1 MAITMEINTV
11 LNKDCMEGMSAMDG
25 GSVDLVIADPPY
37 FQGDGG
43 GGGSFGVKKKNHRT
57 EIDKMMC
64 GISDECIE
72 QMARVCK
79 RVNMYIFC
87 SVLQIPQ
94 YLSFATRNGYKF
106 DILTWHKTN
115 AVPACNGK
123 YMPDTEYIVFI
134 KESGVPLYGTAA
146 TKRKY
151 YVTPTNVKDK
161 RKWGHPT
168 IKPLNIVQNLIINST
183 QEGGV
188 VLDPFMGSGTTAVAC
203 IRTGRNYIGFELN
216 KEYYDN
222 ACKRIKL
229 EQTQLKL
236 F

>member
-1 MAITMEINTV
+1 MAMEINTV
-11 LNKDCMEGMSAMDG
+11 WNKDCMEGMAAMDG

-72 QMARVCK
+72 QMARVCR

-94 YLSFATRNGYKF
+94 YLAFATRHGYKF

-188 VLDPFMGSGTTAVAC
+188 VLDPFMGSGTTALAC

-216 KEYYDN
+216 PEYYDV
-222 ACKRIKL
+222 CRKRIL
-229 EQTQLKL
+229 NEDYNL
-236 F
+236 FR

>member
-1 MAITMEINTV
+1 MAMEINTV
-11 LNKDCMEGMSAMDG
+11 LNKDCMVGMSAMDG

-64 GISDECIE
+64 GISDECLE

-94 YLSFATRNGYKF
+94 YLAFATRNGYKF

-146 TKRKY
+146 TKCKY

-168 IKPLNIVQNLIINST
+168 IKPLNIVQNLVVNST
-183 QEGGV
+183 QEGG
-188 VLDPFMGSGTTAVAC
+188 
-203 IRTGRNYIGFELN
+203 
-216 KEYYDN
+216 
-222 ACKRIKL
+222 
-229 EQTQLKL
+229 
-236 F
+236 

>member
-11 LNKDCMEGMSAMDG
+11 LNKDCMDGMAAMDG

-37 FQGDGG
+37 FQGEGG

-94 YLSFATRNGYKF
+94 YLAFATRNGYKF

-115 AVPACNGK
+115 AVPACGGK

-168 IKPLNIVQNLIINST
+168 IKPLNIVQNLITNST

-188 VLDPFMGSGTTAVAC
+188 VLDPFMGSGTTAIAC
-203 IRTGRNYIGFELN
+203 IREKRNYIGFELN
-216 KEYYDN
+216 PQYYEV
-222 ACKRIKL
+222 CKKRIIN
-229 EQTQLKL
+229 EDYNL
-236 F
+236 FK

>member
-1 MAITMEINTV
+1 MAMEINTV
-11 LNKDCMEGMSAMDG
+11 LNKDCMAGMAAMDG

-37 FQGDGG
+37 FQGEGG
-43 GGGSFGVKKKNHRT
+43 GGGSFGVKEKNHRT

-64 GISDECIE
+64 GISDECLE

-94 YLSFATRNGYKF
+94 YLAFAQRHGYKF

-115 AVPACNGK
+115 AVPACGGK

-146 TKRKY
+146 TKCKY

-161 RKWGHPT
+161 RRWGHPT
-168 IKPLNIVQNLIINST
+168 IKPLNIVQNLITNST

-188 VLDPFMGSGTTAVAC
+188 VLDPFIGSGTTAVAC
-203 IRTGRNYIGFELN
+203 IRTRRNYIGFELN
-216 KEYYDN
+216 PEYFEV
-222 ACKRIKL
+222 CKKRIL
-229 EQTQLKL
+229 NEEYNL
-236 F
+236 FR

>member
-1 MAITMEINTV
+1 MEMEINTV
-11 LNKDCMEGMSAMDG
+11 WNKDCMEGMAAMDG

-37 FQGDGG
+37 FHGDGG

-72 QMARVCK
+72 QMARVCR

-94 YLSFATRNGYKF
+94 YLAFATRHGYKF

-115 AVPACNGK
+115 AVPACGGK

-168 IKPLNIVQNLIINST
+168 IKPLNIVQNLITNST

-188 VLDPFMGSGTTAVAC
+188 VLDPFMGSGTTAIAC
-203 IRTGRNYIGFELN
+203 IREKRNFIGFELN
-216 KEYYDN
+216 PEYYEL
-222 ACKRIKL
+222 CRKRIIN
-229 EQTQLKL
+229 EDYNL
-236 F
+236 FR

>member
-1 MAITMEINTV
+1 MEINTV
-11 LNKDCMEGMSAMDG
+11 QNKDCMEGMAGMDG

-37 FQGDGG
+37 FQGNGG
-43 GGGSFGVKKKNHRT
+43 GGGSFGVKKMSHRT

-94 YLSFATRNGYKF
+94 YLDFATRHGYKF

-134 KESGVPLYGTAA
+134 NESGVPLYGTAA

-161 RKWGHPT
+161 RKWGHQT
-168 IKPLNIVQNLIINST
+168 IKPLDIVQNLIINST
-183 QEGGV
+183 QDGGV
-188 VLDPFMGSGTTAVAC
+188 VLDPFIGSGTTAVAC

-216 KEYYDN
+216 PEYYEV
-222 ACKRIKL
+222 CKKRIL
-229 EQTQLKL
+229 NEDSNL
-236 F
+236 FR

>member
-1 MAITMEINTV
+1 MAMEINTV
-11 LNKDCMEGMSAMDG
+11 LNKDCMEGMAAMEV

-37 FQGDGG
+37 FQGNGGDGG
-43 GGGSFGVKKKNHRT
+43 AYGTRNNSFRDQIG
-57 EIDKMMC
+57 DMMC

-72 QMARVCK
+72 QMAMVCK

-94 YLSFATRNGYKF
+94 YLAFATRHGYKF

-168 IKPLNIVQNLIINST
+168 IKPLNIVQNLITNST
-183 QEGGV
+183 QEGGI

-203 IRTGRNYIGFELN
+203 IRTGRNFIGFELN
-216 KEYYDN
+216 KEYYDK

-229 EQTQLKL
+229 EQAQLTL

>member
-1 MAITMEINTV
+1 MEINKV
-11 LNKDCMEGMSAMDG
+11 WNKDCMECMAAMDG

-37 FQGDGG
+37 FQGEGG

-94 YLSFATRNGYKF
+94 YLAFATRHCYKF

-115 AVPACNGK
+115 SVPACNGK

-168 IKPLNIVQNLIINST
+168 IKPLNIVQNLIVNST
-183 QEGGV
+183 QDGGV

-216 KEYYDN
+216 KEYYDK

-229 EQTQLKL
+229 EQAQLTL

>member
-1 MAITMEINTV
+1 MAMEINTV
-11 LNKDCMEGMSAMDG
+11 LNKDCMDGMAAMDG

-37 FQGDGG
+37 FQGNGG
-43 GGGSFGVKKKNHRT
+43 GGGAYGTRKKSYRDQ
-57 EIDKMMC
+57 IGDMMC

-72 QMARVCK
+72 QMARVCR

-94 YLSFATRNGYKF
+94 YLAFATRHGYKF

-168 IKPLNIVQNLIINST
+168 IKPLNIVQNLITNST

-188 VLDPFMGSGTTAVAC
+188 VLDPFIGSGTTAVAC

-216 KEYYDN
+216 KEYYDKV
-222 ACKRIKL
+222 CKRIKL

>member
-1 MAITMEINTV
+1 MEMEINTV
-11 LNKDCMEGMSAMDG
+11 QNKDCMEGMAAMDG

-37 FQGDGG
+37 FQGNGG
-43 GGGSFGVKKKNHRT
+43 GGGAYGTRNTSLRDHIG
-57 EIDKMMC
+57 DLMC

-87 SVLQIPQ
+87 SVLQVPQ
-94 YLSFATRNGYKF
+94 YLAFATRHGYKF

-188 VLDPFMGSGTTAVAC
+188 VLDPFMGSGTTAIAC
-203 IRTGRNYIGFELN
+203 IREKRNFIGFELN
-216 KEYYDN
+216 PEYYEV
-222 ACKRIKL
+222 CRKRIL
-229 EQTQLKL
+229 NENYNL
-236 F
+236 FS

>member
-1 MAITMEINTV
+1 MTMEINTV
-11 LNKDCMEGMSAMDG
+11 WNKDCMDGMAAMDG

-37 FQGDGG
+37 FQGNGG
-43 GGGSFGVKKKNHRT
+43 GGGSFGVKKMSHRT

-72 QMARVCK
+72 QMARVCR

-87 SVLQIPQ
+87 SVLQVPQ
-94 YLSFATRNGYKF
+94 YLAFATRHGYKF

-115 AVPACNGK
+115 AVPACGGK

-216 KEYYDN
+216 PEYHEV
-222 ACKRIKL
+222 CRKRIL
-229 EQTQLKL
+229 NEDYNL
-236 F
+236 FR

>member
-1 MAITMEINTV
+1 MAMEINTV
-11 LNKDCMEGMSAMDG
+11 QNKDCMDGMGAMDG

-37 FQGDGG
+37 FQGNGG
-43 GGGSFGVKKKNHRT
+43 GGGSFGVNKKNHRT

-64 GISDECIE
+64 GISDECLE

-87 SVLQIPQ
+87 SVLQVPQ
-94 YLSFATRNGYKF
+94 YLAFATRHGYKF

-134 KESGVPLYGTAA
+134 KESGVPIYGTAA

-161 RKWGHPT
+161 RKWGAPDHQAAEYCAEPDYQLHA
-168 IKPLNIVQNLIINST
+168 IGWGSFRPFHGKRHNRRCVHQNRS
-183 QEGGV
+183 
-188 VLDPFMGSGTTAVAC
+188 
-203 IRTGRNYIGFELN
+203 
-216 KEYYDN
+216 
-222 ACKRIKL
+222 KL
-229 EQTQLKL
+229 YRL
-236 F
+236 

>member
-1 MAITMEINTV
+1 MAMEINTV
-11 LNKDCMEGMSAMDG
+11 LNKDCMEGMAAMEV

-37 FQGDGG
+37 FQGNGGDGG
-43 GGGSFGVKKKNHRT
+43 AYGTRNNSFRDQIG
-57 EIDKMMC
+57 DMMC

-72 QMARVCK
+72 QMAMVCK

-94 YLSFATRNGYKF
+94 YLAFATRHGYKF

-168 IKPLNIVQNLIINST
+168 IKPLNIVQNLITNST

-216 KEYYDN
+216 KEYYDK

-229 EQTQLKL
+229 EQAQLTL

>member
-1 MAITMEINTV
+1 MN
-11 LNKDCMEGMSAMDG
+11 
-25 GSVDLVIADPPY
+25 
-37 FQGDGG
+37 
-43 GGGSFGVKKKNHRT
+43 
-57 EIDKMMC
+57 MC
-64 GISDECIE
+64 S
-72 QMARVCK
+72 
-79 RVNMYIFC
+79 FC
-87 SVLQIPQ
+87 SVLQVPQ
-94 YLSFATRNGYKF
+94 YLSFAIRHGYKF

-203 IRTGRNYIGFELN
+203 IRTGRKYIGFELN
-216 KEYYDN
+216 PEY
-222 ACKRIKL
+222 CEVCRKRIIN
-229 EQTQLKL
+229 EDYNL
-236 F
+236 FK

>member
-1 MAITMEINTV
+1 MAMEINTV
-11 LNKDCMEGMSAMDG
+11 QNKDCMAGMAAMDS

-37 FQGDGG
+37 FQGEGG
-43 GGGSFGVKKKNHRT
+43 GGGSFGVRNKNHRT

-64 GISDECIE
+64 GISDECLE
-72 QMARVCK
+72 QMARVCR

-94 YLSFATRNGYKF
+94 YLTFAQRHGYKF
-106 DILTWHKTN
+106 DILAWHKTN
-115 AVPACNGK
+115 AVPACGGK
-123 YMPDTEYIVFI
+123 YMPDTEYIVFV

-146 TKRKY
+146 TKCKY

-161 RKWGHPT
+161 RRWGHPT
-168 IKPLNIVQNLIINST
+168 IKPLQIVQNLITNST

-203 IRTGRNYIGFELN
+203 IRTRRNYIGFELN
-216 KEYYDN
+216 PEYFEVCQN
-222 ACKRIKL
+222 RIL
-229 EQTQLKL
+229 NEEYNL
-236 F
+236 FR

>member
-1 MAITMEINTV
+1 
-11 LNKDCMEGMSAMDG
+11 MEGMAAMDG

-37 FQGDGG
+37 FQGNGG
-43 GGGSFGVKKKNHRT
+43 GGGAYGTRNKSFRDPIG
-57 EIDKMMC
+57 DMMC

-72 QMARVCK
+72 QMARVCR

-87 SVLQIPQ
+87 SVLQVPQ
-94 YLSFATRNGYKF
+94 YLAFATRHGYKF

-216 KEYYDN
+216 KEYYDK

-229 EQTQLKL
+229 EQTQLTL

>member
-11 LNKDCMEGMSAMDG
+11 LNKDCMDGMAAMDG

-72 QMARVCK
+72 QMARVCR

-94 YLSFATRNGYKF
+94 YLAFATRHGYKF

-134 KESGVPLYGTAA
+134 KESGVPLHDTAA

-151 YVTPTNVKDK
+151 DVTPTNVKDK

-168 IKPLNIVQNLIINST
+168 IKPLDIVQNLIVNYT

-203 IRTGRNYIGFELN
+203 IRTGRKYIGFELN
-216 KEYYDN
+216 TEYYEV
-222 ACKRIKL
+222 CRKRIIN
-229 EQTQLKL
+229 EDYNL
-236 F
+236 FR

>member
-1 MAITMEINTV
+1 MV
-11 LNKDCMEGMSAMDG
+11 GMTAMDS

-37 FQGDGG
+37 FQGNGG
-43 GGGSFGVKKKNHRT
+43 GGGGCSAFGANKKKYRT

-94 YLSFATRNGYKF
+94 YLAFATRHGYKF

-183 QEGGV
+183 QYGGL

-203 IRTGRNYIGFELN
+203 IRTGRNYIGFEMN
-216 KEYYDN
+216 PEYY
-222 ACKRIKL
+222 
-229 EQTQLKL
+229 EV
-236 F
+236 

>member
-1 MAITMEINTV
+1 MAMEINTV
-11 LNKDCMEGMSAMDG
+11 QNKDCMDGMAVMDG

-37 FQGDGG
+37 FQGNGG
-43 GGGSFGVKKKNHRT
+43 GGGAYGTRKKSFRDQIG
-57 EIDKMMC
+57 DMMC
-64 GISDECIE
+64 GISDECLE
-72 QMARVCK
+72 LMARVCK

-87 SVLQIPQ
+87 SMLQIPQ
-94 YLSFATRNGYKF
+94 YIAFATRHGYKF

-151 YVTPTNVKDK
+151 YVTPTNVIDK

-183 QEGGV
+183 QEVGV

-203 IRTGRNYIGFELN
+203 VRTGRNYIGFELN
-216 KEYYDN
+216 PEYYEVCRN
-222 ACKRIKL
+222 RIL
-229 EQTQLKL
+229 NENCNL
-236 F
+236 FK

>member
-1 MAITMEINTV
+1 
-11 LNKDCMEGMSAMDG
+11 MEGMAAMEG

-72 QMARVCK
+72 QMARVCR
-79 RVNMYIFC
+79 RVNMSLRC
-87 SVLQIPQ
+87 AVLQIPQ
-94 YLSFATRNGYKF
+94 YLAFATRHGYKF

-151 YVTPTNVKDK
+151 YVTPTNMKDK

-168 IKPLNIVQNLIINST
+168 IKPLNIVQNLITNST

-203 IRTGRNYIGFELN
+203 IRTGRNYLGFELN
-216 KEYYDN
+216 KEYYDK

-229 EQTQLKL
+229 EQAQLTL

>member
-1 MAITMEINTV
+1 MAMEINTV
-11 LNKDCMEGMSAMDG
+11 QNKDCMDGMAAMDG

-37 FQGDGG
+37 FQGNGG
-43 GGGSFGVKKKNHRT
+43 GGGAYGTRKKSFRDQIG
-57 EIDKMMC
+57 DMMC
-64 GISDECIE
+64 GISDECLE
-72 QMARVCK
+72 LMARVCK

-87 SVLQIPQ
+87 SMLQIPQ
-94 YLSFATRNGYKF
+94 YIAFATRHGYKF

-151 YVTPTNVKDK
+151 YVTPTNVIDK

-183 QEGGV
+183 QEVGV

-203 IRTGRNYIGFELN
+203 VRTGRNYIGFELN
-216 KEYYDN
+216 PEYYEVCRN
-222 ACKRIKL
+222 RIL
-229 EQTQLKL
+229 NENCNL
-236 F
+236 FK

>member
-1 MAITMEINTV
+1 MEINTV
-11 LNKDCMEGMSAMDG
+11 QNKDCMEGMAAMDG

-43 GGGSFGVKKKNHRT
+43 GGGAYGIRNKSFRDQIG
-57 EIDKMMC
+57 DMMC
-64 GISDECIE
+64 GISDECLE

-94 YLSFATRNGYKF
+94 YLAFATRHGYKF

-123 YMPDTEYIVFI
+123 YMPDTEYIVFV
-134 KESGVPLYGTAA
+134 KEGGVPLYGTAA

-161 RKWGHPT
+161 RRWGHPT

-216 KEYYDN
+216 PEYYEV
-222 ACKRIKL
+222 CRKRIL
-229 EQTQLKL
+229 NEDYNL
-236 F
+236 FR

>member
-1 MAITMEINTV
+1 MEINTV
-11 LNKDCMEGMSAMDG
+11 LNKDCMVGMAEMDC

-43 GGGSFGVKKKNHRT
+43 GGGSSGGKKKNHRT
-57 EIDKMMC
+57 EIEKMMC

-94 YLSFATRNGYKF
+94 YLAVATRPGYKF

-123 YMPDTEYIVFI
+123 YMPDTEHIVFL

-168 IKPLNIVQNLIINST
+168 IKPLNIVQNLITNST
-183 QEGGV
+183 PEGGV

-216 KEYYDN
+216 KEYYDK

-229 EQTQLKL
+229 EQTQLTL

>member
-1 MAITMEINTV
+1 MAMEINTV
-11 LNKDCMEGMSAMDG
+11 LNKDCVEGMAAMDG

-37 FQGDGG
+37 FQGEGG

-94 YLSFATRNGYKF
+94 YLAFATRNGYKF

-216 KEYYDN
+216 KEYYDK

-229 EQTQLKL
+229 EQAQLTL

>member
-1 MAITMEINTV
+1 
-11 LNKDCMEGMSAMDG
+11 
-25 GSVDLVIADPPY
+25 
-37 FQGDGG
+37 
-43 GGGSFGVKKKNHRT
+43 
-57 EIDKMMC
+57 MC

-72 QMARVCK
+72 QMARVCR

-94 YLSFATRNGYKF
+94 YLAFAKRHGYKF

-161 RKWGHPT
+161 RNWGHPT
-168 IKPLNIVQNLIINST
+168 IKPLNIVQNLITNST

-216 KEYYDN
+216 PEYYDLCRN
-222 ACKRIKL
+222 RIINEDYNL
-229 EQTQLKL
+229 FRQT
-236 F
+236 

>member
-1 MAITMEINTV
+1 MEINTV
-11 LNKDCMEGMSAMDG
+11 QNKDCMEGMAAMDG

-87 SVLQIPQ
+87 SVLQVSQ
-94 YLSFATRNGYKF
+94 YLAFATRHGYKF

-216 KEYYDN
+216 KEYYEK

-229 EQTQLKL
+229 EQTQLTL

>member
-1 MAITMEINTV
+1 MAMEINTV
-11 LNKDCMEGMSAMDG
+11 LNKDCMDGMAAMDG

-37 FQGDGG
+37 FQGNGG
-43 GGGSFGVKKKNHRT
+43 CGGSFGVKKMKHRN

-64 GISDECIE
+64 GISDECLD

-94 YLSFATRNGYKF
+94 YIAFATRHGYKF

-151 YVTPTNVKDK
+151 YVTPTNVIDK

-168 IKPLNIVQNLIINST
+168 IKPLNIVQNLITNST

-203 IRTGRNYIGFELN
+203 VRTGRNYIGFELN
-216 KEYYDN
+216 PEYYEV
-222 ACKRIKL
+222 CKKRIL
-229 EQTQLKL
+229 NENYNL
-236 F
+236 FK

>member
-1 MAITMEINTV
+1 MAMEINTV
-11 LNKDCMEGMSAMDG
+11 LNKDCMEGMAAMAD

-37 FQGDGG
+37 FQGEGG
-43 GGGSFGVKKKNHRT
+43 GGGSFGVKNKNHRT

-64 GISDECIE
+64 GISDECLE

-94 YLSFATRNGYKF
+94 HLTFAQRHGYKF
-106 DILTWHKTN
+106 DILAWHKTN

-123 YMPDTEYIVFI
+123 YMPDTEYIVFV

-146 TKRKY
+146 TKCKY

-161 RKWGHPT
+161 RRWGHPT
-168 IKPLNIVQNLIINST
+168 IKPLNIVQNLITNST

-188 VLDPFMGSGTTAVAC
+188 VLDPFIGSGTTAVAC

-216 KEYYDN
+216 PEYFEV
-222 ACKRIKL
+222 CQKRIL
-229 EQTQLKL
+229 NEEYNL
-236 F
+236 FR

>member
-1 MAITMEINTV
+1 
-11 LNKDCMEGMSAMDG
+11 MEGMAAMNG

-37 FQGDGG
+37 FQGNGG
-43 GGGSFGVKKKNHRT
+43 GGGAYGKRNKSYRDQIG
-57 EIDKMMC
+57 DMMC

-72 QMARVCK
+72 QMARVCR

-87 SVLQIPQ
+87 SVLQVPQ
-94 YLSFATRNGYKF
+94 YLDFATRHGYKF

-168 IKPLNIVQNLIINST
+168 IKPLNIVQNLITNST

-188 VLDPFMGSGTTAVAC
+188 VLDPFMGSGTTAIAC
-203 IRTGRNYIGFELN
+203 IRENRNYIGFELN
-216 KEYYDN
+216 PEYYEV
-222 ACKRIKL
+222 CRKRIIN
-229 EQTQLKL
+229 EDYNL
-236 F
+236 FR

>member
-1 MAITMEINTV
+1 MAMEINTV
-11 LNKDCMEGMSAMDG
+11 LNKDCMEGMAAMDG

-37 FQGDGG
+37 FQGEGG
-43 GGGSFGVKKKNHRT
+43 GGGSFGVKKKSHRT

-94 YLSFATRNGYKF
+94 YLAFATRHGYKF

-183 QEGGV
+183 QDGGV

-216 KEYYDN
+216 TQYYEV
-222 ACKRIKL
+222 CKKRIIN
-229 EQTQLKL
+229 EDYNL
-236 F
+236 FK

>member
-1 MAITMEINTV
+1 MEINTV
-11 LNKDCMEGMSAMDG
+11 LNKDCMEGMAAMGG

-94 YLSFATRNGYKF
+94 YLAFATRHGYKF

-161 RKWGHPT
+161 RMWGHPT

-203 IRTGRNYIGFELN
+203 VRTGRKYIGFELN
-216 KEYYDN
+216 KEYYDK

>member
-1 MAITMEINTV
+1 MAMEINTV
-11 LNKDCMEGMSAMDG
+11 LNKDCMEGMAAMYG
-25 GSVDLVIADPPY
+25 GIVDLVIADPPY

-94 YLSFATRNGYKF
+94 YLSFATRHGYKF

-168 IKPLNIVQNLIINST
+168 IKPLNIVQNLITNST

-203 IRTGRNYIGFELN
+203 IRTGRKYIGFELN
-216 KEYYDN
+216 PEYYDV
-222 ACKRIKL
+222 CRKRII
-229 EQTQLKL
+229 EEEYNL
-236 F
+236 FR

>member
-1 MAITMEINTV
+1 MAMEMNTV
-11 LNKDCMEGMSAMDG
+11 LNKDCMEGMAAMDG
-25 GSVDLVIADPPY
+25 GIVDLVIADPPY
-37 FQGDGG
+37 FQGNGG
-43 GGGSFGVKKKNHRT
+43 AGGAYGTRKKSFRDQIG
-57 EIDKMMC
+57 DMMC
-64 GISDECIE
+64 GISDECLE

-94 YLSFATRNGYKF
+94 YLAFATRHGYKF

-188 VLDPFMGSGTTAVAC
+188 VLDPFMGSGTTAIAC
-203 IRTGRNYIGFELN
+203 IREKRNFIGFELN
-216 KEYYDN
+216 PEYYEV
-222 ACKRIKL
+222 CQKRIIN
-229 EQTQLKL
+229 EEYNL
-236 F
+236 FR

>member
-1 MAITMEINTV
+1 MAMEINTV
-11 LNKDCMEGMSAMDG
+11 QNKDCMDGMAAMDG

-64 GISDECIE
+64 GISDECLE

-94 YLSFATRNGYKF
+94 YLAFATRHGYKF

-146 TKRKY
+146 TKRK
-151 YVTPTNVKDK
+151 
-161 RKWGHPT
+161 WGHPT

-183 QEGGV
+183 QDGGV

-216 KEYYDN
+216 TEYYEV
-222 ACKRIKL
+222 CKKRIL
-229 EQTQLKL
+229 NEDCNL
-236 F
+236 FK